1 MTKRIT
7 AILLCI
13 ITLLLAGCS
22 AKTEKPEAEST
33 TAESTTVESTV
44 PESTTAV
51 TDEKPE
57 EPKED
62 IMSIIDVT
70 RNTNIKITLPEGNE
84 FDGAARDFIVNEI
97 KSKIFR
103 VFFKDIKDLTVEL
116 KAEDIYTDGS
126 ITSIAF
132 TGYGNVKNAAHP
144 INMCLPINYDAN
156 TAYTLG
162 LADIYHINDEFTRIV
177 ETYALNTFGEAR
189 SIFEKNYQENL
200 KDYLNYA
207 DTPLIPTSSYQ
218 IYSHYSKD
226 YVTVVFE
233 VIQAL
238 GGHVDVKIPKSEL
251 ESFLITESDTAA
263 LLDSFK
269 ANAESDSNAKWLS
282 AFFSGDFNT
291 CASMIGAEVS
301 ALAMLCTVE
310 FGSVRMREVEVS
322 YGDNYTTLKDE
333 ITFTVTESQF
343 KSLPIGKYTY
353 RMTKASDSLFNVGSW
368 ERLTEAV
375 DVPEDAMAII
385 APMIFYAVPHNVY
398 GYTLSVTEKELFDH
412 GTSDLIFSLDSRLG
426 DGDGMMTADEFSASA
441 KELFGLD
448 SWKPNEKYASETDGL
463 WAQTGHGGVHS
474 YYDVTRVFE
483 TDDKLEVHVQVYGDY
498 MSLSRSHTVK
508 FTLAKT
514 DSIYGYRFDKIEY
527 TDKGDC
533 EPFRFMI

>member
-33 TAESTTVESTV
+33 TAESTISET
-44 PESTTAV
+44 TTAA

-62 IMSIIDVT
+62 IMSIIDAT
-70 RNTNIKITLPEGNE
+70 RNVNIKITLPEGNE
-84 FDGAARDFIVNEI
+84 LDGAARDFIVNEI

-144 INMCLPINYDAN
+144 TNMCLPINYDAN

-189 SIFEKNYQENL
+189 SFFEKNFQENL

-226 YVTVVFE
+226 YVTVVFD
-233 VIQAL
+233 VIHVL

-269 ANAESDSNAKWLS
+269 ANAESDNNAKWLS

-291 CASMIGAEVS
+291 CASMIDAEVS

-322 YGDNYTTLKDE
+322 YGDNYTTLNDE

-353 RMTKASDSLFNVGSW
+353 RMIKAKDSLFNVGSW
-368 ERLTEAV
+368 ERLSEAV
-375 DVPEDAMAII
+375 SVPEDAMTLLRH
-385 APMIFYAVPHNVY
+385 MLFYAVPHNVY
-398 GYTLSVTEKELFDH
+398 GYTLSDSEKNLFEH
-412 GTSDLIFSLDSRLG
+412 GVSDLVFSLDSSIG
-426 DGDGMMTADEFSASA
+426 DGDGMMTADEFSAEV

-448 SWKPNEKYASETDGL
+448 SWKPNEKYASETDGQ
-463 WAQTGHGGVHS
+463 WQQKGHGGVHY

-498 MSLSRSHTVK
+498 MSLSRSYTVR
-508 FTLAKT
+508 FTMTKI

-533 EPFRFMI
+533 DPWRFMN